1 MEKDKAEESKK
12 EAAGKT
18 RTEKDNVKEEDKA
31 AAAAKVADDKEK
43 QDKDADKDK
52 DKQKKQKEEADKAK
66 SKMPSK
72 PCALAITK
80 SPKQV
85 KLRAMMLSLDGLLDY
100 DESDRYEATFEVI
113 IRHLSLFFALTAT
126 QILQA
131 SLFGE
136 LFHEMLQQEF
146 GRQILQ
152 ALLAVPKARR
162 SPTPE
167 PEPSDKS
174 SRKRQRESG
183 SPDDAKS
190 KKQKPA
196 EVKVGESYNST
207 ARFSNCVLSR

>member
-1 MEKDKAEESKK
+1 MEKDKAEELKR
-12 EAAGKT
+12 EAGRT
-18 RTEKDNVKEEDKA
+18 RTEKENVKEEDKA
-31 AAAAKVADDKEK
+31 AAAGKGADDKEK

-52 DKQKKQKEEADKAK
+52 DKQKKQADKAK

-190 KKQKPA
+190 KKQKP